1 MQPHML
7 TQLTSRKGTRD
18 LAKKAKMTK
27 RAAAATGTSIT
38 PRSKGDVRDAPARQK
53 RPASAAQRATQDD
66 SRKRRT
72 GKAAASTRPPA
83 SSAARPAPT
92 RKSDLRAQLEKLE
105 RANAKLKA
113 DAKEH
118 GRTLKGLESQVE
130 QLRRELAAA
139 RATEATAVKA
149 LDRLKARDKA
159 RRAEEKAARKG
170 EAADLL
176 ANSDDDVEGGS
187 GGAGGVEGVGDEDGA
202 PDERESAAVE

>member
-1 MQPHML
+1 
-7 TQLTSRKGTRD
+7 
-18 LAKKAKMTK
+18 LAKQAKTTK
-27 RAAAATGTSIT
+27 RTATATGKSIT
-38 PRSKGDVRDAPARQK
+38 PRSKADVHDAPARQK
-53 RPASAAQRATQDD
+53 RPASAAQRPTQDD
-66 SRKRRT
+66 IRNRRR

-92 RKSDLRAQLEKLE
+92 RKADLRAQLEKLE
-105 RANAKLKA
+105 RANAKA

-118 GRTLKGLESQVE
+118 GRTLKGLERQVE

-139 RATEATAVKA
+139 RATEAAAVKA
-149 LDRLKARDKA
+149 LDRLTARDKA

-176 ANSDDDVEGGS
+176 ANSDDVEGGS